1 MLSYGVEGTREPEV
15 FELTFSDGVTMTLEI
30 SGTTAT
36 GTQDNSAGGG
46 YTSVIAVELTCVS
59 GC

>member
-1 MLSYGVEGTREPEV
+1 MTLEFP
-15 FELTFSDGVTMTLEI
+15 DGVTMELAIT
-30 SGTTAT
+30 GTTAR

-46 YTSVIAVELTCVS
+46 YTSVTTVELTCVS